1 MTKGTIGQLNEQASV
16 RRFQMDDVTFTFVAD
31 GAMSMAPQMFLKT
44 IPSTYWDEHPDEL
57 DRNGQ
62 VAMSAGGLLVERG
75 HHHALLA
82 QGGLY
87 AAMWSRQQE
96 AARRAEAAMEEAE

>member
-1 MTKGTIGQLNEQASV
+1 MTNPTMGQLNEQASV

-44 IPSTYWDEHPDEL
+44 IPTGYWDEHPDEL
-57 DRNGQ
+57 DRHGR

-75 HHHALLA
+75 NHRLLIDA
-82 QGGLY
+82 GLGPGTQSTPHGQVNSG
-87 AAMWSRQQE
+87 AFLD
-96 AARRAEAAMEEAE
+96 

>member
-1 MTKGTIGQLNEQASV
+1 V
-16 RRFQMDDVTFTFVAD
+16 
-31 GAMSMAPQMFLKT
+31 
-44 IPSTYWDEHPDEL
+44 L
-57 DRNGQ
+57 DQGRI
-62 VAMSAGGLLVERG
+62 VERG

-96 AARRAEAAMEEAE
+96 AARRAEAAMEQAE